1 MNPENQQNYAV
12 KTLVRA
18 GILTVMALTS
28 LLVVAALWL
37 GGQMNAQMAWT
48 DHTHKMRTLLGNLE
62 RDLLQAESA
71 ERAYIYTGDEGRL
84 DDYKIVQTVGPQ
96 VEKLQEELSD
106 NSQQLERMA
115 ELRQLIDS
123 KVAFMARCIAL
134 KSSVH
139 EMELRDLMATD
150 EGVKLS
156 KAIHN
161 KIAEMYGVEAG
172 LLVVRR
178 GAVSH
183 SQNGLNALLV
193 FGLGVELLVGFS
205 ILAFLARRLAPLG
218 PAALLAERIGG
229 GDLTADPLEVRVYD
243 EVGRVNANLNRMLE
257 SLRNNANQNQI
268 HADVVNEAAA
278 RMAASTKE
286 QAAALQQ
293 QSTALQQTS
302 VTLEELSQSANQI
315 SDRSREVASRAEATA
330 QAAGAGLESVRKSAR
345 STAELVE
352 QVQVVSERI
361 NALGEKTDAIRSIVL
376 SVNDIAERSSVL
388 ALNAAILAA
397 AAGNEGKGFTVVA
410 NEMKNL
416 SDQCKES
423 TVQVRDLLGEVERG
437 IQASV
442 VLIEE
447 AGRRGQAG
455 SIFTDEAS
463 VSIHQLNSQV
473 HDGTMAFSQIVA
485 ATGQQKLAFEQVAEA
500 LLSIRQAAQQ
510 TTQTTQQMEETTK
523 ELHRLSGQLV
533 KSIEVYRRRP
543 TGDKTQERLKRL

>member
-1 MNPENQQNYAV
+1 MSQQNTSGYAV

-18 GILTVMALTS
+18 GILTVMALTA
-28 LLVVAALWL
+28 LLVGAALWL
-37 GGQMNAQMAWT
+37 GGQMSTQIGWT
-48 DHTHKMRTLLGNLE
+48 EHTQRVRTLLSDLE

-84 DDYKIVQTVGPQ
+84 DDYKVVQAVNPR
-96 VEKLQEELSD
+96 VEELQREVSD
-106 NSQQLERMA
+106 NRDQIERMA
-115 ELRQLIDS
+115 ALRELIDS
-123 KVAFMARCIAL
+123 KVAFMGRCIAL

-150 EGVKLS
+150 QGVKLS
-156 KAIHN
+156 HAIHN

-172 LLVVRR
+172 LLETRR
-178 GAVSH
+178 AAVAH
-183 SQNGLNALLV
+183 SQSGLNVLLI

-205 ILAFLARRLAPLG
+205 ILAFLGRRLAPLG
-218 PAALLAERIGG
+218 PAALLAERIGS
-229 GDLTADPLEVRVYD
+229 GDLTAEPLEVRVHD
-243 EVGRVNANLNRMLE
+243 EVGRVSLNLNRMLE
-257 SLRNNANQNQI
+257 NLRANANQNQI

-278 RMAASTKE
+278 RMASSTQE
-286 QAAALQQ
+286 QASALQQ

-315 SDRSREVASRAEATA
+315 SERSREVASRAEATA
-330 QAAGAGLESVRKSAR
+330 QAAGAGLESVRKSSR
-345 STAELVE
+345 STAELIE

-376 SVNDIAERSSVL
+376 SVNDIAERSNVL

-397 AAGNEGKGFTVVA
+397 AAGGEGKSFTVVA
-410 NEMKNL
+410 NEMKSL
-416 SDQCKES
+416 SDQCKEA

-447 AGRRGQAG
+447 AGRRGAAG
-455 SIFTDEAS
+455 SVFNDEAS
-463 VSIHQLNSQV
+463 ISIHQLNSQV
-473 HDGTMAFSQIVA
+473 HDSAMAFSQIVA

-500 LLSIRQAAQQ
+500 LQSIRQAARQSTL
-510 TTQTTQQMEETTK
+510 TTQELEETTR

-533 KSIEVYRRRP
+533 KAMESYRRKP
-543 TGDKTQERLKRL
+543 AGDKTLASLKKL